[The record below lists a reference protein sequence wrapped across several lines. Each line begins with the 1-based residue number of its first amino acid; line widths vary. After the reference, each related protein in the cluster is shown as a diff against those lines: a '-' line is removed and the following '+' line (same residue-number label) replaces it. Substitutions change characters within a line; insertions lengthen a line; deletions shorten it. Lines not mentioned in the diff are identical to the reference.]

1 MPPSFMARKR
11 SALHSPA
18 MNVREA
24 YGRKLRLFRKERRLS
39 QEQLA
44 EMAGCSTRAISN
56 LERGLSG
63 PGFDML
69 EKLASALNVPMR
81 AFFEFTDTQGERSD
95 MLALLLQAANALSD
109 DDLTIALQQIRA
121 LRDRPVKGQQETAKS
136 GQSHTDG

>member
-1 MPPSFMARKR
+1 MPSSFVARKR

-39 QEQLA
+39 QEELA
-44 EMAGCSTRAISN
+44 ELAGCSTRAISN

-69 EKLASALNVPMR
+69 EKLASALDVPMR
-81 AFFEFTDTQGERSD
+81 AFFEFADAQDKRSD
-95 MLALLLQAANALSD
+95 MLASLLQTANGLSD
-109 DDLTIALQQIRA
+109 DDLAVALQQVRA
-121 LRDRPVKGQQETAKS
+121 LQGRSVSGQQETAKKDRPDT
-136 GQSHTDG
+136 GG